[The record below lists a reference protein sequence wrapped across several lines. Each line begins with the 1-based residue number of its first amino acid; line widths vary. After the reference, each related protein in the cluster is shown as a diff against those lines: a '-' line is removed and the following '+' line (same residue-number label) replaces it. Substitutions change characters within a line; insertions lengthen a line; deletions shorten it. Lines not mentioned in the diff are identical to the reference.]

1 MLFQYFLIYLEQFNL
16 VFAYWCLTTFASKK
30 KKEENLCTLLS
41 TAMKDLTT

>member
-30 KKEENLCTLLS
+30 KKKKIYALFLVLP
-41 TAMKDLTT
+41 